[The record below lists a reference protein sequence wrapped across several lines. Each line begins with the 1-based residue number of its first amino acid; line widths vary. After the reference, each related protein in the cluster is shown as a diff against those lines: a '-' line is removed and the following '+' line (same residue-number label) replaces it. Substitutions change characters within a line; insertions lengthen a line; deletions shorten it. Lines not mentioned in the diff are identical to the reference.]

1 MEGKILPVTV
11 LDPFVV
17 VSFKSLLFCNYG
29 QTISCQKGDRVRE
42 VSQIV
47 LAKIVV
53 AT

>member
-1 MEGKILPVTV
+1 MAGKLLPVTV

-17 VSFKSLLFCNYG
+17 VGFKSLLFCNYG
-29 QTISCQKGDRVRE
+29 QTISCQKGEGLRE

-47 LAKIVV
+47 LARIVV